1 VVLSGSKIGRG
12 LRLKR
17 GIVDK
22 RCVLPDGLSVG
33 FDPAQDRE
41 RLAGCT
47 EAARISSRFRA

>member
-1 VVLSGSKIGRG
+1 MLSGAQIGCG

-47 EAARISSRFRA
+47 EGARISSRFRA

>member
-1 VVLSGSKIGRG
+1 VVLPGSQIGCG

-33 FDPAQDRE
+33 FDPAQGHE

-47 EAARISSRFRA
+47 EGARISSRLRA